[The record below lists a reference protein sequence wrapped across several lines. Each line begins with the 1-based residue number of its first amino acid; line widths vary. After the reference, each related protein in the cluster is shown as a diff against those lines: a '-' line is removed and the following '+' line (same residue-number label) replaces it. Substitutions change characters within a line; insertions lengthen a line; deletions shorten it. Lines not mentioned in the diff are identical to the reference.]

1 SLDKGA
7 ILVFSYIGYLT
18 KEIAYKD
25 SKMIHVLLEEE
36 PKSLDIVVV
45 GYGQQKKTSVV
56 GAISVMDNS
65 NLTRASPANLTNAI
79 AGHVT
84 GAIVRMRDGNI
95 GGGNAVGSQDG
106 SLADADIFI
115 RGRATTNSATPLI
128 LVDGIESTFANI
140 NPEDIEQMSVLKDAS
155 ATAVYGVRGANG
167 VILITTKRG
176 RSGSPKI
183 LLKA

>member
-1 SLDKGA
+1 GHLVGRNEKESYPIEGVEGKVTDKRGESMIGVTVMVKGTSIGTQTNDQGQFSFLSLDKDA

-25 SKMIHVLLEEE
+25 AKMIHVLLEEE
-36 PKSLDIVVV
+36 PKSLDLVVV

-95 GGGNAVGSQDG
+95 GGG
-106 SLADADIFI
+106 
-115 RGRATTNSATPLI
+115 
-128 LVDGIESTFANI
+128 
-140 NPEDIEQMSVLKDAS
+140 
-155 ATAVYGVRGANG
+155 
-167 VILITTKRG
+167 
-176 RSGSPKI
+176 
-183 LLKA
+183 